1 MNRIVATFLLIG
13 YVTLVPFCFFGGAL
27 MENMDMEHMAGSPM
41 HQMNGCEM
49 AMEGCAQSNGM
60 SAIDFVTHHVGM
72 YLSISQT
79 PLVALSLLIAATLLL
94 LFVVS
99 VFAQQLGILFAR
111 PTLRLLARG
120 LDDPRSK
127 ARQYLLTWLSLFETS
142 PTFA

>member
-13 YVTLVPFCFFGGAL
+13 YLTLVPFCFFGGAL
-27 MENMDMEHMAGSPM
+27 MANMDMEHVTGSPM

-49 AMEGCAQSNGM
+49 VMEGCAQSSGM
-60 SAIDFVTHHVGM
+60 SAIDLVAHHVGM

-79 PLVALSLLIAATLLL
+79 PLVMLSLFIAVALSLL
-94 LFVVS
+94 FVIS
-99 VFAQQLGILFAR
+99 VFAQQLSLLFAR
-111 PTLRLLARG
+111 PTLRLFARG
-120 LDDPRSK
+120 LDDPCSK